1 MLKNF
6 KINTERDLLAPGLQC
21 YQMGLKSLV
30 DNLAARGLVEEDF
43 KLLPSWNKFVE
54 NPQRG
59 KGFFTHMLQAVFSG
73 QHGHDELN
81 IDIQTNKRTKD
92 RRVAMMFLPDG
103 TKNIN
108 SPIIEQYAS
117 EALPGG
123 YEVLMLSGSITYRGK
138 KITNR
143 NAEQIVRDAIHGDKN
158 ILIIA
163 TKLAQRSFSIPQIT
177 ELYLAYDRGG
187 EGATI
192 QKMSRVLTPD
202 GLDKV
207 GRVIS
212 LSFDPNRDD
221 KFDGVIVETAL
232 NIKKRLGM
240 TSTKESMQLV
250 LNTMD
255 MFSCQ
260 PEGAVQVTVDDYL
273 MHAMER
279 KGITRVIGNKLDLF
293 KLDKRTVAALASGK
307 IDYMRAAAVEVAPMG
322 KSYETVVT
330 KEGDPVSRPTAAN
343 LDRTEASNLKKARE
357 VALTIIENLDII
369 VHGTNQTNIH
379 DAMLLVKN
387 NPDWQQ
393 VVEEEFGV
401 PFEIISLLF
410 SKGVINQAHMEMLY
424 DVVL

>member
-6 KINTERDLLAPGLQC
+6 KISTERDLLAPGLQC
-21 YQMGLKSLV
+21 YQMGLKPLI
-30 DNLAARGLVEEDF
+30 DTLAARGLVEEDF

-54 NPQRG
+54 NPLRS
-59 KGFFTHMLQAVFSG
+59 KGFFTHMLQAVFSQ
-73 QHGHDELN
+73 QHGHDELS
-81 IDIQTNKRTKD
+81 IDIQTDNRSGD

-103 TKNIN
+103 TKNVN
-108 SPIIEQYAS
+108 SKVIEQFAS

-123 YEVLMLSGSITYRGK
+123 YEVLMLSGAITYRGK

-143 NAEQIVRDAIHGDKN
+143 NAEQIVRDAIHGGKN

-202 GLDKV
+202 NLDKV

-221 KFDGVIVETAL
+221 KFDGVIFETAL
-232 NIKKRLGM
+232 NIKERLGLK
-240 TSTKESMQLV
+240 STKEAVQLI
-250 LNTMD
+250 LSTMD

-260 PEGAVQVTVDDYL
+260 PEGAVQVNTDDYL
-273 MHAMER
+273 MRAMER

-293 KLDKRTVAALASGK
+293 KLDKKTVAALASGK
-307 IDYMRAAAVEVAPMG
+307 IDYMRAAAVEAAPMG
-322 KSYETVVT
+322 KLHEVVVT
-330 KEGDPVSRPTAAN
+330 KQGDPVSRPTAAN

-357 VALTIIENLDII
+357 VALTILENLDII
-369 VHGTNQTNIH
+369 VYGTNQKNIH
-379 DAMLLVKN
+379 DAMLLIQN

-401 PFEIISLLF
+401 PFEIIALLF
-410 SKGVINQAHMEMLY
+410 SKGVINQAHVELLY

>member
-117 EALPGG
+117 EALPRG
-123 YEVLMLSGSITYRGK
+123 YEVLMLSGAITYRGK

-143 NAEQIVRDAIHGDKN
+143 NAEQIVRDAIHGGKN

-163 TKLAQRSFSIPQIT
+163 SKLAQRSFSIPQIT
-177 ELYLAYDRGG
+177 ELYLAYDKG
-187 EGATI
+187 EQGATI

-202 GLDKV
+202 DLDKV

-221 KFDGVIVETAL
+221 KFDSMVTVTAM
-232 NIKKRLGM
+232 NIKKRLGL
-240 TSTKESMQLV
+240 TSAREAVKIV
-250 LNTMD
+250 IGTMD

-260 PEGAVQVTVDDYL
+260 PEGAVKLESDDYL
-273 MHAMER
+273 IQAMAR
-279 KGITRVIGNKLDLF
+279 GGITRAIGSKLDLF
-293 KLDKRTVAALASGK
+293 KLDGRTITALASGN
-307 IDYMRAAAVEVAPMG
+307 IDYMRATARKAAPMG
-322 KSYETVVT
+322 KLHEMVVT
-330 KEGDPVSRPTAAN
+330 KSGNTASRSTSFR
-343 LDRTEASNLKKARE
+343 LDGELKKARE
-357 VALTIIENLDII
+357 MVLTILENLDFII
-369 VHGTNQTNIH
+369 YGTNQKNIH
-379 DAMLLVKN
+379 DAMLLIKN
-387 NPDWQQ
+387 DSDMQRE
-393 VVEEEFGV
+393 VEEEFGV

-410 SKGVINQAHMEMLY
+410 SMGVINQVHVEMIY
-424 DVVL
+424 DMV